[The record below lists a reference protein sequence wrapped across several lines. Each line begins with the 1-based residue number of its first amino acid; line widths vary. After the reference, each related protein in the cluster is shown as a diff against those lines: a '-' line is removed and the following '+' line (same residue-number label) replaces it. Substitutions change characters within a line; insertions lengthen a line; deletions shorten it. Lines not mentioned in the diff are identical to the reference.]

1 MGSRR
6 DLVIGLA
13 VSSAEHRNLLED
25 RLGRLLDERQG
36 IEGRLRALDQA
47 PVKTPN
53 PAGWVDAIL
62 AGKRIPAPSSLG
74 AQGIGDSFKV
84 AAGARCEVQQTD
96 RAREIEVIPLRFA
109 REGTGLVLVGVG
121 AEASRAAWG

>member
-74 AQGIGDSFKV
+74 AQGIRDSFEVV
-84 AAGARCEVQQTD
+84 AGVRCEVQQ
-96 RAREIEVIPLRFA
+96 RERPRELEIIPLTFVSQGVA
-109 REGTGLVLVGVG
+109 MVLVGAG
-121 AEASRAAWG
+121 